1 MKAKLEVGDDPIDD
15 LMIFYENNDSHL
27 PSTLRTEEGIHLVDL
42 ADHLSPAFRGH
53 IAWFFFNDRRRGE
66 S

>member
-15 LMIFYENNDSHL
+15 LLIFYESDDSHL

-42 ADHLSPAFRGH
+42 ADHSVQPFDGT
-53 IAWFFFNDRRRGE
+53 ND